1 MMPYIVIVEGVCAQ
15 NKEMITVTKM
25 TIIEA
30 LGKLAELN
38 DYKEIL
44 VQTNGGEPKIIEYAI
59 EDEQRAENPDEL
71 FDLRVTEDTI
81 RKYDENGYFDNNE
94 PLYEVRRDVVLYGN
108 LTDELKEFIKSTS
121 FFTVDEYS
129 IIIDDAH
136 NRVTID
142 QIEEQKTYYE
152 TGEL

>member
-1 MMPYIVIVEGVCAQ
+1 MV
-15 NKEMITVTKM
+15 KM
-25 TIIEA
+25 TMIEA

-38 DYKEIL
+38 DYSEIL
-44 VQTNGGEPKIIEYAI
+44 VQTNAGEPKIIEYAI
-59 EDEQRAENPDEL
+59 EDEQRADDPEEL
-71 FDLRVTEDTI
+71 FDLRVTEDSI

-94 PLYEVRRDVVLYGN
+94 PLYGVLRDVVLYDN

-121 FFTVDEYS
+121 FFTVDEYN

-152 TGEL
+152 HGEL

>member
-1 MMPYIVIVEGVCAQ
+1 VKQMV
-15 NKEMITVTKM
+15 KM
-25 TIIEA
+25 TMIEA

-38 DYKEIL
+38 DYKDVL

-59 EDEQRAENPDEL
+59 EDEQRAEDPDEL
-71 FDLRVTEDTI
+71 FDLRVTEDSI

-94 PLYEVRRDVVLYGN
+94 PLYEVLRDIVLYDD
-108 LTDELKEFIKSTS
+108 LSEELKKFIKSTS
-121 FFTVDEYS
+121 FFTVDEYN
-129 IIIDDAH
+129 IVIDDGRE
-136 NRVTID
+136 RVTID